1 MFRAIWI
8 WVWSPVWEVRI
19 VSTTTG
25 KDIPGRCVYK
35 GTYWKARKQFK
46 KTKGKYGNMIRLQ
59 AVIRADWR
67 MNETRPDLLIVDEA
81 TDVPRETYVPI
92 VEGNHPRDLLMD
104 EPVLENPMADGMPEF
119 MTTRIEGEF
128 PKHDIGEANARQ
140 SEFMEKHQ
148 DEPNVYQGEDH
159 GDHACNEDGPME
171 CDAVLGIYMPTC
183 TICGALENV

>member
-67 MNETRPDLLIVDEA
+67 MNETPDIPKEMWPPEEVEEFKEKLREA
-81 TDVPRETYVPI
+81 VPI
-92 VEGNHPRDLLMD
+92 VEGNHPRDLPV
-104 EPVLENPMADGMPEF
+104 EP
-119 MTTRIEGEF
+119 
-128 PKHDIGEANARQ
+128 HDIGTSNARQ

-159 GDHACNEDGPME
+159 GDHECDRLGPME
-171 CDAVLGIYMPTC
+171 FDKALGYLPTC
-183 TICGALENV
+183 SICEAPQYSDVGIG